1 MQRCAGNNVLVAHQ
15 TSQEPPALIAMI
27 QSQVNLQ
34 HQLLAA
40 QTTIARQDD
49 LLARVGATLM
59 KGAGMPLVS
68 LTLPPTVAQTPMI
81 LGGAQPEGYV
91 YICTNQGLT
100 VWGHADIV
108 QASLTDPACKP
119 CADKKDCTEGC
130 KRDFVCYQYSS
141 EENQTHAECHHTL
154 PGERRVH

>member
-1 MQRCAGNNVLVAHQ
+1 MPCARAHVNQGVA
-15 TSQEPPALIAMI
+15 IA
-27 QSQVNLQ
+27 
-34 HQLLAA
+34 
-40 QTTIARQDD
+40 T
-49 LLARVGATLM
+49 
-59 KGAGMPLVS
+59 VS

-130 KRDFVCYQYSS
+130 KRDFVLPVQFRREPNPCRVSS
-141 EENQTHAECHHTL
+141 HIDRRAESPLRFRIDTDQVKPRHQRTQTEL
-154 PGERRVH
+154 VLQ